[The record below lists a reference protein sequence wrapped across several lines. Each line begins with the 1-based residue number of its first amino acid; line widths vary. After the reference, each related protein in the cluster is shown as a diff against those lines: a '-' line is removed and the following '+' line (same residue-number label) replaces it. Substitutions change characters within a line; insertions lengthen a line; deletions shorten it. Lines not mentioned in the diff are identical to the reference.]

1 MIPLIELVRFVQVVN
16 VLPTM
21 DRIRQLN
28 EGNIVIANAQQ
39 LKEVLSHE
47 LFIIRYKSS
56 HTKFVK
62 NYFKDNTV
70 MVNKWLRY
78 ADNIRNL

>member
-1 MIPLIELVRFVQVVN
+1 MTLLELVKFSQVIN

-21 DRIRQLN
+21 DRIRQLKA
-28 EGNIVIANAQQ
+28 GDMVVATDQQ

-47 LFIIRYKSS
+47 LFIKRYEVSYD
-56 HTKFVK
+56 KFVK
-62 NYFKDNTV
+62 DYFKDNTV

-78 ADNIRNL
+78 AENIRSL